1 MRYAVVSDVHSNI
14 DSLDVVFGMLREDDA
29 LLCLGDIVGYGPNPN
44 ECVEKIRA
52 RATATVLGNH
62 DVAAIDN
69 FGLAY
74 FNPAAR
80 EAMKWTQ
87 SVLTA
92 ENLAWLDSL
101 GYEFRMPDFLLV
113 HGAPVNYFEYI
124 LDKAAAARAFAATD
138 APIIFIGHTH
148 IAEVLHAAPGR
159 RDRAR
164 APAARRRGAARGGRA
179 VPGQRRQ
186 RRPAARPQ
194 PARLVRVVRLDG
206 ANGDRYALRLSDRH
220 ASRRRSPR
228 HTCPTR
234 SPAGCSSDAERAKRR
249 SARGAGTSKRLC
261 CAAPS
266 PCSSSRLCARLPLSA
281 GNSRA
286 ESGAGPRRLR
296 ERRVHRRR

>member
-1 MRYAVVSDVHSNI
+1 VRYAVVSDVHSNI
-14 DSLDVVFGMLREDDA
+14 EALDAVFALLRDDDA

-87 SVLTA
+87 GVLTK

-101 GYEFRMPDFLLV
+101 GYEFRMPEFLLV
-113 HGAPVNYFEYI
+113 HGAPINYFEYI

-148 IAEVLHAAPGR
+148 IAEVYTLTEDGTIEHEHLQQGAVVKLLPGLRYLFNVGSVGQPRDLNPRSSFGFYDSDTQTVTVTRVEYPIARVQEKIRAANLP
-159 RDRAR
+159 DAL
-164 APAARRRGAARGGRA
+164 ARRLDVGR
-179 VPGQRRQ
+179 
-186 RRPAARPQ
+186 
-194 PARLVRVVRLDG
+194 
-206 ANGDRYALRLSDRH
+206 
-220 ASRRRSPR
+220 
-228 HTCPTR
+228 
-234 SPAGCSSDAERAKRR
+234 
-249 SARGAGTSKRLC
+249 
-261 CAAPS
+261 
-266 PCSSSRLCARLPLSA
+266 
-281 GNSRA
+281 
-286 ESGAGPRRLR
+286 
-296 ERRVHRRR
+296 